1 MEYELRIIVE
11 KVSVSNQE
19 VARRDT
25 IKTYDVK
32 RPESILDLGLRH
44 AEQISLLE
52 KVQNA
57 VLAEQASLLDSGNKV
72 CPLCGQKLKKNGSRT
87 SSFHA
92 VFSDHQLKIQQ
103 HCCENTECSWRSSP
117 TVNSLFG
124 TSIHPDLGKLQCE
137 QGALYSYREA
147 QKNLTKVNYF
157 PRSINNHTQVKRIT
171 GKVGEFLAQQ
181 NYQIPVAEECAAR
194 ATELIV
200 QVDGGH
206 IPVQDKQQRS
216 FEALSAV
223 VYRPEQIRQLDKN
236 HRQITEKACVVSA
249 VKDNLKTIKT
259 YVVNAALKQGIGAET
274 RVTGLADGAKNCWS
288 ILLSLQPHCQS
299 LECILDWFHIG
310 KRFQNVNQA
319 LGGDFEKSLESAK
332 WELWHGNA
340 EIALTKLA
348 IIRENIKESEKQA
361 KLKGLSDY
369 LKSNQ
374 DYLVNYEQRQQ
385 AAQTYTSQVAE
396 SHIESLINARHKR
409 TGKMQWTR
417 EGAHQVLQIRATMT
431 SNQWE
436 KIGTT
441 AVLSALVA

>member
-11 KVSVSNQE
+11 KVSVSSQE
-19 VARRDT
+19 VVRRDT

-57 VLAEQASLLDSGNKV
+57 VLAEQTSLLDSGNKV

-87 SSFHA
+87 SNFHA
-92 VFSDHQLKIQQ
+92 VFSDHELKIQQ
-103 HCCENTECSWRSSP
+103 HCCENPECSWRSSP

-147 QKNLTKVNYF
+147 QKNLTKVNYI
-157 PRSINNHTQVKRIT
+157 PRSINNHTQVKRVT
-171 GKVGEFLAQQ
+171 GKVGEVLSQQ
-181 NYQIPVAEECAAR
+181 NYQTPTSKERAA
-194 ATELIV
+194 ATNELIV

-216 FEALSAV
+216 FEALAAV
-223 VYRPEQIRQLDKN
+223 VYRPEQIRQVDKN
-236 HRQITEKACVVSA
+236 PPQISQKTCVVCA
-249 VKDNLKTIKT
+249 LKDNLKTMKA
-259 YVVNAALKQGIGAET
+259 YVINAAFKQGISSET
-274 RVTGLADGAKNCWS
+274 KVTGLADGALNCWS
-288 ILLSLQPHCQS
+288 VLLSLQPHCQS

-310 KRFQNVNQA
+310 KRFGNVNQA
-319 LGGDFEKSLESAK
+319 LGEDFENSLESAK

-340 EIALTKLA
+340 EVALAKLA
-348 IIRENIKESEKQA
+348 LIREKIQDSDKKA
-361 KLKGLSDY
+361 KLKGLSNY
-369 LKSNQ
+369 LKNNQ
-374 DYLVNYEQRQQ
+374 DYLVNYQQRQQ
-385 AAQTYTSQVAE
+385 AGQTYTSQVAE

-417 EGAHQVLQIRATMT
+417 EGAHQVLQIRAKMA

-436 KIGTT
+436 EIGTKT
-441 AVLSALVA
+441 VLSALVA

>member
-11 KVSVSNQE
+11 KVSVSSQE
-19 VARRDT
+19 VVRRDT
-25 IKTYDVK
+25 IKTIDVK
-32 RPESILDLGLRH
+32 RPESIIDLGLRH

-72 CPLCGQKLKKNGSRT
+72 CPVCGHSLKKNGSRT
-87 SSFHA
+87 SGFHA
-92 VFSDHQLKIQQ
+92 VFSDHELKIQQ
-103 HCCENTECSWRSSP
+103 HCCENPECSWRSSP

-147 QKNLTKVNYF
+147 QNNLTKVNYF

-181 NYQIPVAEECAAR
+181 NYQTPVAEECTTA

-200 QVDGGH
+200 QVDGGY
-206 IPVQDKQQRS
+206 IPVQDKQKRS
-216 FEALSAV
+216 FEALSVV
-223 VYRPEQIRQLDKN
+223 VYRPEQLRQVDKN
-236 HRQITEKACVVSA
+236 HRQISEKTCVVSA

-259 YVVNAALKQGIGAET
+259 YAVNAALKQGVSAET
-274 RVTGLADGAKNCWS
+274 QVTGLADGAQNCWS
-288 ILLSLQPHCQS
+288 VLLSLQPYCQS
-299 LECILDWFHIG
+299 LKCILDWFHIG
-310 KRFQNVNQA
+310 KRFQNVIQA
-319 LGGDFEKSLESAK
+319 LGADFEKSLESAK

-340 EIALTKLA
+340 EIALAKLA
-348 IIRENIKESEKQA
+348 LIRENVKDLEKKA

-374 DYLVNYEQRQQ
+374 DYLVNYEQRKQ
-385 AAQTYTSQVAE
+385 AGQTYSSQVAE

-417 EGAHQVLQIRATMT
+417 EGAHQVLQIRATMA
-431 SNQWE
+431 SNQWSE
-436 KIGTT
+436 IGTK

>member
-19 VARRDT
+19 VVRRDT

-57 VLAEQASLLDSGNKV
+57 VLAEQSSLLDSGNKV
-72 CPLCGQKLKKNGSRT
+72 CPLCGQKLKKNGSR
-87 SSFHA
+87 SSKFHA
-92 VFSDHQLKIQQ
+92 VFSDHELKIQQ
-103 HCCENTECSWRSSP
+103 HCCENPECNWRSSP

-147 QKNLTKVNYF
+147 QNNLKKVNYF

-171 GKVGEFLAQQ
+171 GKVGELLAQQ
-181 NYQIPVAEECAAR
+181 NYQTPVAEECAAPT
-194 ATELIV
+194 TELIV

-223 VYRPEQIRQLDKN
+223 VYRPARMRQVDKN
-236 HRQITEKACVVSA
+236 HRQISEKTCVVSA
-249 VKDNLKTIKT
+249 VKDNLKTMKA
-259 YVVNAALKQGIGAET
+259 YLVNAAFKQGISSKT
-274 RVTGLADGAKNCWS
+274 KVTGLADGAKNCWS
-288 ILLSLQPHCQS
+288 VLLALQPHCQS

-310 KRFQNVNQA
+310 KKFQNVNQA
-319 LGGDFEKSLESAK
+319 LAGEFEKSLESAK

-340 EIALTKLA
+340 EIALAKLA
-348 IIRENIKESEKQA
+348 LIRENLKDSEKKA
-361 KLKGLSDY
+361 KLNGLSDY

-374 DYLVNYEQRQQ
+374 DYLVNYEQRKR
-385 AAQTYTSQVAE
+385 ASQTYTSSVAE
-396 SHIESLINARHKR
+396 SHIELLINARHKR

-417 EGAHQVLQIRATMT
+417 EGAHQVLQIRAMMA
-431 SNQWE
+431 NHQWE
-436 KIGTT
+436 EIGTKT
-441 AVLSALVA
+441 VLSALVA

>member
-19 VARRDT
+19 VVRRDT
-25 IKTYDVK
+25 IKTYDIK
-32 RPESILDLGLRH
+32 RPASILDLGLRH
-44 AEQISLLE
+44 AEQISLSE

-87 SSFHA
+87 SNFHA
-92 VFSDHQLKIQQ
+92 VFSDHELRIQQ
-103 HCCENTECSWRSSP
+103 HCCENPECSWRSSP

-124 TSIHPDLGKLQCE
+124 TSIHPDLGKIQCE

-147 QKNLTKVNYF
+147 QKNLTKINYF
-157 PRSINNHTQVKRIT
+157 SRSINNHTQVKRIT
-171 GKVGEFLAQQ
+171 GKVGEILAQQ
-181 NYQIPVAEECAAR
+181 NYQTPTSEECAAP

-223 VYRPEQIRQLDKN
+223 VYRPEQIRQVDKN
-236 HRQITEKACVVSA
+236 HRQIIEKTCVVSA
-249 VKDNLKTIKT
+249 VKDNLNTMKA
-259 YVVNAALKQGIGAET
+259 YVINAALKQGISTET
-274 RVTGLADGAKNCWS
+274 KVTGLADGALNCWS
-288 ILLSLQPHCQS
+288 VLLSLQPHCQS
-299 LECILDWFHIG
+299 LECILDWFYIG

-332 WELWHGNA
+332 WELWHGKA
-340 EIALTKLA
+340 EVALAKLA
-348 IIRENIKESEKQA
+348 LMRKNVKDSEKKAQ
-361 KLKGLSDY
+361 LKGLSAY
-369 LKSNQ
+369 LKNNQ

-385 AAQTYTSQVAE
+385 AGQTFTSQVAE
-396 SHIESLINARHKR
+396 SYIESLINARHKR

-417 EGAHQVLQIRATMT
+417 EGAHQVLQIRAMMA
-431 SNQWE
+431 SNQWSE
-436 KIGTT
+436 VGTRT
-441 AVLSALVA
+441 VLSALVA